1 MRHLIAAVIAGLMT
15 ACSSAGQPV
24 ATFAASSPTP
34 SVAAA
39 SVAPTVSPTV
49 SAVAASPT
57 LESLL
62 RPLVASWNP
71 AGPAHALIVE
81 RPEGEDMTLIAVPL
95 AGGPAVPLVT
105 IHNQGFQ
112 LGYQVRNDGGALAVS
127 IPTTAGTAR
136 IAIWDLRS
144 GARRWLTDEESGVY
158 HSTPVWSGD
167 GSWIYFAAQ
176 SYAQTGVTDHGIF
189 RIRTDGT
196 DKMRVRGPEQ
206 NGATLAGFTPDFGG
220 LVWSRIRAGGAVE
233 VLDLGSGRNRSFDEM
248 TDASVASWRDSQ
260 PRALVIV
267 GGCCAGRP
275 GGSLALWDD
284 AAGSSRLLMGVQ
296 STPPVAVTAA
306 AWDPGGQRFAAVV
319 LDRRSDTL
327 FGSIFIYDAAG
338 RQLASV
344 AGTDRAQQ
352 LLWPQPGIVFTR
364 APSTAGPGAEIVLV
378 QATGGLPL
386 VLYRDAQSVFIH
398 RIAGP

>member
-1 MRHLIAAVIAGLMT
+1 
-15 ACSSAGQPV
+15 
-24 ATFAASSPTP
+24 
-34 SVAAA
+34 
-39 SVAPTVSPTV
+39 
-49 SAVAASPT
+49 
-57 LESLL
+57 
-62 RPLVASWNP
+62 
-71 AGPAHALIVE
+71 
-81 RPEGEDMTLIAVPL
+81 MTLLAVPL

-105 IHNQGFQ
+105 IHDQGFE

-136 IAIWDLRS
+136 IAIWDLQS
-144 GARRWLTDEESGVY
+144 GARRWLTDEERGVY

-206 NGATLAGFTPDFGG
+206 NGAALDGFTPDFSG

-233 VLDLGSGRNRSFDEM
+233 VLDLGSGQNRSFDET
-248 TDASVASWRDSQ
+248 TDASVASWRDMQ

-275 GGSLALWDD
+275 GGSLAIWDD
-284 AAGSSRLLMGVQ
+284 DAGSSMILMGAQ

-306 AWDPGGQRFAAVV
+306 AWEPGGQRFAAVV
-319 LDRRSDTL
+319 LDRPSNTL
-327 FGSIFIYDAAG
+327 FGSIFIHDATG
-338 RQLASV
+338 RRVSAV

-352 LLWPQPGIVFTR
+352 VLWPQPGIVFTR
-364 APSTAGPGAEIVLV
+364 APSIAEPGVEIVLV
-378 QATGGLPL
+378 SAGGLPL
-386 VLYRDAQSVFIH
+386 VLYRDAQTVFIH
-398 RIAGP
+398 RIAGQ